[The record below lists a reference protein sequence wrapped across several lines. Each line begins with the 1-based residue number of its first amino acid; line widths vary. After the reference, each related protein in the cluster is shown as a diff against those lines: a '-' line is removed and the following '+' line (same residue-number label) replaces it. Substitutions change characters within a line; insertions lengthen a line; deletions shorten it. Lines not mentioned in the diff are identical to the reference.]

1 MVVSYEILF
10 TRAQNQ
16 HPGAKIYFKYDNLG
30 IKRFLCTPKLA
41 DFMLKTNTPSRISER
56 FFKQI
61 SFHAKYTFSHQINF
75 PELKMSSIFYNWCL
89 KASLQLKYL
98 KREANKH
105 SPFHVPLRIEAKNIN
120 SVSGAPHNLS

>member
-16 HPGAKIYFKYDNLG
+16 LHGAKISSKYGNLV
-30 IKRFLCTPKLA
+30 IKRLICPLKLA

-61 SFHAKYTFSHQINF
+61 SFHAKYT
-75 PELKMSSIFYNWCL
+75 L
-89 KASLQLKYL
+89 
-98 KREANKH
+98 
-105 SPFHVPLRIEAKNIN
+105 
-120 SVSGAPHNLS
+120 

>member
-16 HPGAKIYFKYDNLG
+16 LHGAKISSKYGNLG
-30 IKRFLCTPKLA
+30 IKRFICPLKLA

-61 SFHAKYTFSHQINF
+61 SFHAKYTSQHQTSR
-75 PELKMSSIFYNWCL
+75 PE
-89 KASLQLKYL
+89 
-98 KREANKH
+98 
-105 SPFHVPLRIEAKNIN
+105 
-120 SVSGAPHNLS
+120 

>member
-16 HPGAKIYFKYDNLG
+16 LHGAKISFKCGNLG
-30 IKRFLCTPKLA
+30 INRFIFNLKLA

-61 SFHAKYTFSHQINF
+61 PFHAKYTLKHQVSR
-75 PELKMSSIFYNWCL
+75 PEIQTFIQIL
-89 KASLQLKYL
+89 
-98 KREANKH
+98 
-105 SPFHVPLRIEAKNIN
+105 
-120 SVSGAPHNLS
+120 

>member
-16 HPGAKIYFKYDNLG
+16 LHGAETSSKNDNLG
-30 IKRFLCTPKLA
+30 IKRFICPLKLA

-61 SFHAKYTFSHQINF
+61 SFHAKYTFQNQNNIQNQFRHSKFIIGAKKRLCNF
-75 PELKMSSIFYNWCL
+75 NTLKEKL
-89 KASLQLKYL
+89 
-98 KREANKH
+98 
-105 SPFHVPLRIEAKNIN
+105 KNILHFMCPL
-120 SVSGAPHNLS
+120 A